1 MTELRQRGTLANKA
15 TDLDTETELEWSWK
29 SRQWFC
35 MYRRLLYK
43 FVFNFNCCFVL
54 QNFDLDSDEDKSL
67 QMKKKLDLSFTIP
80 TGTDKA
86 PEILDATL
94 SHLPPKSV
102 ASFYS
107 FLYIYIPGTRSWEF
121 VFIETIVSFLY
132 IGYH

>member
-1 MTELRQRGTLANKA
+1 
-15 TDLDTETELEWSWK
+15 
-29 SRQWFC
+29 
-35 MYRRLLYK
+35 MYTSFLFK
-43 FVFNFNCCFVL
+43 FVFIINYSFVL

-67 QMKKKLDLSFTIP
+67 QMKKKVDLSSTIP